1 MNSAGPVGFDLDL
14 TLIDSRAAI
23 MAAWSAVAA
32 DTGTRIDLSDV
43 DRRMGDKLEDEVA
56 RWFPPPER
64 EQAAARYRQHYV
76 RLAPALTT
84 ALPGAHAALAA
95 VRAAGRRA
103 VIITAKHAVSVA
115 PSLLAAALEAD
126 EVVSHVHGPEKAE
139 VLSRIGAAAYV
150 GDTPADMRA
159 ATRAGAVAVG
169 AATGS
174 FGPAELRAAWAGIV
188 LASLAEFPGWY
199 ASFRAGADAG
209 RSAAGTAGGLDDGR
223 RDLRG

>member
-1 MNSAGPVGFDLDL
+1 MNNTGPVGFDLDL
-14 TLIDSRAAI
+14 TLIDSRSAI

-32 DTGTRIDLSDV
+32 ESGTRIDLAQV

-56 RWFPPPER
+56 RWFPPSEH
-64 EQAAARYRQHYV
+64 EQAAARYRHHYL
-76 RLAPALTT
+76 RLAPDLTT

-95 VRAAGRRA
+95 VRASGRRV

-115 PSLLAAALEAD
+115 PSLLAAALEPDA
-126 EVVSHVHGPEKAE
+126 VFSHVHGPEKAE

-159 ATRAGAVAVG
+159 AAQAGAYPVG

-174 FGPAELRAAWAGIV
+174 FGRAELQAAGAGIV
-188 LASLAEFPGWY
+188 LGSLAEFTAWY
-199 ASFRAGADAG
+199 AAF
-209 RSAAGTAGGLDDGR
+209 DGQ
-223 RDLRG
+223 G